1 MLIGVQTEEDA
12 MEKRRGVVFSLEIA
26 VEFEEFGKERKDESK
41 RYLRLLSKV
50 LHIVRQ
56 LGAHQI
62 EQQGDEDNP

>member
-1 MLIGVQTEEDA
+1 MK
-12 MEKRRGVVFSLEIA
+12 KRGGVVFCLKIA
-26 VEFEEFGKERKDESK
+26 VKFEEFGKEWKDESK
-41 RYLRLLSKV
+41 RYLRSISKV